1 MLKEHAMKR
10 VIAILITTFMMAG
23 IVAADEEILIDF
35 DQLSAD
41 FTITDPKIGDHQEN
55 QRTIVDFGGVAGA
68 SFTDDEKAMMK
79 TSLAIKNWEILLS
92 SSSRTVVNQEY
103 SLARQARVREDAP
116 ESHFP
121 GKYVLGVRVH
131 FPTEMYHAWALIK
144 PPFEIPAYQD
154 KTTMGGDGAMT
165 VADEDKG
172 QGDMFTNIG
181 IVKNVGVLKSVDM
194 NVHGL
199 NFPHKISVLLK
210 NANNEEQEI
219 LLGHLQFD
227 GWRRL
232 HWDNPNYVLEVRNRD
247 LRAYPLYPKTS
258 PMVKLTGIRIY
269 RDGLHEGDDFIG
281 YIKDVSVTFDKAILD
296 TNRDIN
302 DEAVWGILQKR
313 EEARR
318 NAELRR
324 LGNIQVLRY
333 LEVQKMHHE
342 DEDQGQG
349 GQQQQ
354 QQQQQ

>member
-1 MLKEHAMKR
+1 MKR

-23 IVAADEEILIDF
+23 IVAADEEVLIDF

-41 FTITDPKIGDHQEN
+41 FTITDPNIGDHQEN
-55 QRTIVDFGGVAGA
+55 QRTIVDFSKEAGS
-68 SFTDDEKAMMK
+68 SFSEQDRAMMK

-103 SLARQARVREDAP
+103 SLARQAQVREDAP

-131 FPTEMYHAWALIK
+131 FPTEMYNAWAFIK

-154 KTTMGGDGAMT
+154 KTTMGGDGALT
-165 VADEDKG
+165 VAEEDKG
-172 QGDMFTNIG
+172 KGDMFTNIG
-181 IVKNVGVLKSVDM
+181 VVKNVGVLKSLTM

-199 NFPHKISVLLK
+199 NFPHKISVIIK
-210 NANNEEQEI
+210 DASNQEQEL
-219 LLGHLQFD
+219 LLGHLEFD
-227 GWRRL
+227 GWKPL
-232 HWDNPNYVLEVRNRD
+232 KWENPNYILEVRNRS
-247 LRAYPLYPKTS
+247 LRAYPLYPKTA
-258 PMVKLTGIRIY
+258 PMVKLLGIRIY
-269 RDGLHEGDDFIG
+269 RDGMHEGDDFIG
-281 YIKDVSVTFDKAILD
+281 YIKDISIVFDKAVLTGD
-296 TNRDIN
+296 RDID
-302 DEAVWGILQKR
+302 DERVWGILQKR

-333 LEVQKMHHE
+333 LEIQKMHHE
-342 DEDQGQG
+342 EQDQQQPAG

-354 QQQQQ
+354 P